1 MDLKKLG
8 QTDLRVSRIALDT
21 WNFGG
26 LVDEA
31 DAIRLIDRCLE
42 LGINYYDT
50 SNVFG
55 NGLAEEVLGRALRGR
70 REHVV
75 LATKVGVKVEQD
87 DAPLSRS
94 AIRGAIESSLRRLGT
109 DYLDLYY
116 LQQPDPKTPVDETMS
131 AMDKLVAEGKIRYTG
146 VSNFAS
152 WQVVQLLWSSS
163 NCGYPRISVSQ
174 PLYSIVVRD
183 IEHDYLSCCKEFGIA
198 VVAYNP
204 FAGGLLRTT
213 SSPVVRRP
221 ERFTGDGLYLDGYSH
236 PLLLAAVEKLS
247 SIAEQ
252 AGMSLDS
259 LALRW
264 LLSRS
269 IVDSVLLSASHLHEL
284 ETYLSACQE
293 ASLPS
298 DVLEACEQ
306 VHRGLDDPAL
316 GRDAVGV

>member
-1 MDLKKLG
+1 MDFRKLG
-8 QTDLRVSRIALDT
+8 QTDLRVSRVALDT

-26 LVDEA
+26 LVDES

-50 SNVFG
+50 SNIFG
-55 NGLAEEVLGRALRGR
+55 NGLAEEVLGKALRGR

-75 LATKVGVKVEQD
+75 LATKVGVRAGQD
-87 DAPLSRS
+87 DAPLSRT
-94 AIRGAIESSLRRLGT
+94 AIRMAIEGSLRRLGT

-116 LQQPDPKTPVDETMS
+116 LQQPDPETPVDETMS
-131 AMDKLVAEGKIRYTG
+131 AMDALVAEGKTRHIG
-146 VSNFAS
+146 ASNFAS

-163 NCGYPRISVSQ
+163 RRGYPTISVSQ
-174 PLYSIVVRD
+174 PLYSVVVRD
-183 IEHDYLSCCKEFGIA
+183 IEHDFLSCCKEFGIA

-204 FAGGLLRTT
+204 FAGGLLSAM
-213 SSPVVRRP
+213 SSPVVRHPKRIA
-221 ERFTGDGLYLDGYSH
+221 GDDFYLDGYSH
-236 PLLLAAVEKLS
+236 PSLLTAVEKLS

-269 IVDSVLLSASHLHEL
+269 IVDSVVMSASSSHEL

-293 ASLPS
+293 APLPS
-298 DVLEACEQ
+298 EVLEACEQ
-306 VHRGLDDPAL
+306 VHRGLDDPTL
-316 GRDAVGV
+316 QRDA

>member
-1 MDLKKLG
+1 MDFRKLGRTDLK
-8 QTDLRVSRIALDT
+8 VSRLALDT

-31 DAIRLIDRCLE
+31 DALRLIDRCLE

-55 NGLAEEVLGRALRGR
+55 EGLAEEVLGRALRGR
-70 REHVV
+70 REQVV
-75 LATKVGVKVEQD
+75 LATKVGFKASQD
-87 DAPLSRS
+87 DAPLSRA
-94 AIRGAIESSLRRLGT
+94 AIGRAIESSLRRLGT

-131 AMDKLVAEGKIRYTG
+131 AVDKLVAEGKIRHAG

-163 NCGYPRISVSQ
+163 QRGYPTISVSQ

-183 IEHDYLSCCKEFGIA
+183 IEQDYLSCCKEFGIA

-204 FAGGLLRTT
+204 FAGGLLSKT
-213 SSPVVRRP
+213 SLPMVRRP
-221 ERFTGDGLYLDGYSH
+221 KRIAGDGLYLDGYAH
-236 PLLLAAVEKLS
+236 PSLLAAVEKLS
-247 SIAEQ
+247 LIAEQ
-252 AGMSLDS
+252 AGISLDS

-269 IVDSVLLSASHLHEL
+269 IVDSVLLSASSLHEL
-284 ETYLSACQE
+284 ETYISACQE
-293 ASLPS
+293 TSLPS

-306 VHRGLDDPAL
+306 VHRGLDDPTLRQDAL
-316 GRDAVGV
+316 GA